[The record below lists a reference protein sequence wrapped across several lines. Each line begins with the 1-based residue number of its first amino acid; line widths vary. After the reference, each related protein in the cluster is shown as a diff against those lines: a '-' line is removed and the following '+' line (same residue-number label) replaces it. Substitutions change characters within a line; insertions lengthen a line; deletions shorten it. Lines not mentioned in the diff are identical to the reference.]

1 MSNQK
6 HPWQVDVLER
16 LPVGMS
22 VDALPWPTNLT
33 IVLIDPQ
40 GNRHDGEKV
49 SIADLPG
56 GTMELVRTLA
66 ADGKHVWKKTQVSPA
81 QAVKERVALLEIVK
95 RVAQEGIDDEFKPI
109 TDEQAEAF
117 VRAIHRKT
125 ERDQEPK
132 TISIKANERG
142 FLSGDFQDLNGIR
155 CSIQKSSLAT
165 DSAIWLGVHP
175 APDEHER
182 RGYGPTRMHLN
193 RQHVAA
199 LLPLLKH
206 FAETGELPRAE
217 RDNDE

>member
-6 HPWQVDVLER
+6 QPWQVDVLER

-33 IVLIDPQ
+33 IVLVDPL
-40 GNRHDGEKV
+40 GNLHDGEKV
-49 SIADLPG
+49 SIADLPP

-66 ADGKHVWKKTQVSPA
+66 PSGKHVWKKVAGSPPRLEPVTEEQV
-81 QAVKERVALLEIVK
+81 I
-95 RVAQEGIDDEFKPI
+95 
-109 TDEQAEAF
+109 AF
-117 VRAIHRKT
+117 VRVIHRKT

-132 TISIKANERG
+132 TITVKANERG
-142 FLSGDFQDLNGIR
+142 FMSGDFQDLNGIL

-175 APDEHER
+175 TPSEHEK

-199 LLPLLKH
+199 LLPLLQH
-206 FAETGELPRAE
+206 FAETGELPHETGA
-217 RDNDE
+217 DDGNAPSA